1 MNDMKKPMAN
11 EYAAAQAEYDRQ
23 GMMAMRKAKA
33 DAAAMGCGHSSGK
46 LSNEAYAHMEHEASE
61 SPAYERMEEE
71 GVKLLKR
78 MKGSK
83 GSY

>member
-1 MNDMKKPMAN
+1 MNNMKTPMPNA
-11 EYAAAQAEYDRQ
+11 YAAAQAEYDKQ

-33 DAAAMGCGHSSGK
+33 DAAAMGCGHSGAMSDA
-46 LSNEAYAHMEHEASE
+46 AYMHSAHEASE
-61 SPAYERMEEE
+61 SPAYERMEEA
-71 GVKLLKR
+71 GVKLLKS